1 MHKFALCTLAAL
13 MMASGT
19 GHAQQPESRETFYQI
34 STFNALLQG
43 VYDGSLSVGRLLKHG
58 DMGIGTFNGLD
69 GEMVVMDG
77 KCYQVDVTGRVIKVP
92 AHVTTPFACVTS
104 FDTDITIKIDK
115 PTSFVELEAIID
127 KQLVSKNHIAAIRI
141 SGDFDYVK
149 TRSVPKQS
157 PPYIAL
163 ADAVKQQAVFNLQ
176 STQGELVGFWC
187 PAWLKGI
194 NVPGY
199 HIHYLNKQR
208 SAGGHVLDCVL
219 TKGVV
224 KLDITPN
231 IALNTPMDPA
241 FVEADLVQDMSAETK
256 AVEKGK

>member
-1 MHKFALCTLAAL
+1 MSKFKFPILAAL
-13 MMASGT
+13 VMASSLGY
-19 GHAQQPESRETFYQI
+19 AQQPEKREILYQI

-43 VYDGSLSVGRLLKHG
+43 VYDGSLTVGRLLKHG
-58 DMGIGTFNGLD
+58 DMGIGTFGGLD

-77 KCYQVDVTGRVIKVP
+77 RCYKVDITGRVIQVP
-92 AHVTTPFACVTS
+92 ASTTTPFACVTF
-104 FDTDITIKIDK
+104 FDTDVIINIDK
-115 PTSFVELEAIID
+115 PTSFAELETIID

-163 ADAVKQQAVFNLQ
+163 ADAVKKQAVFNLK

-187 PAWLKGI
+187 PTWMNGI

-231 IALNTPMDPA
+231 ITLNTPMDKA
-241 FVEADLVQDMSAETK
+241 FVAADLVQDRSAETK

>member
-1 MHKFALCTLAAL
+1 MSKFKFPIVAAL
-13 MMASGT
+13 VMASSLS
-19 GHAQQPESRETFYQI
+19 HAQQPESRENVYQI

-77 KCYQVDVTGRVIKVP
+77 KCYQVDITGKVIKVP
-92 AHVTTPFACVTS
+92 ASITTPFACVTF
-104 FDTDITIKIDK
+104 FDTDVTIKIDK
-115 PTSFVELEAIID
+115 PTSFTELEAIID
-127 KQLVSKNHIAAIRI
+127 EKITSKNHVAAIRI
-141 SGDFDYVK
+141 SGDFEYVK

-163 ADAVKQQAVFNLQ
+163 ADAVKQQAVFDLK

-187 PAWLKGI
+187 PNWMKGI

-231 IALNTPMDPA
+231 ITLNTPMDSA
-241 FVEADLVQDMSAETK
+241 FVEADLVQDRSAETK